1 MTNTFHKAFASEQYK
16 LSKNKEIFGVL
27 LIPAIVVIMVFFYL
41 IYKAPIEPF
50 ESNPW
55 YILLG
60 RYVFQFFYLLFPILI
75 AVFVH
80 SCCDVEYKNNN
91 YKLLFTLPISHTKI
105 YLAKALYILLIVN
118 FSVILAY
125 ILFLL
130 SGYLLQFIAPNYG
143 FQNFDFREISFYT
156 FLKLWIGCLAV
167 SMVQFALSL
176 FFRSFI
182 YPIGFSIFTTVF
194 CGVISSNKAAEY
206 IPYSSSP
213 QSLNNLMNQIIS
225 LERLDYVNLIYIIV
239 LLGLNYFIF
248 IRKKNL

>member
-1 MTNTFHKAFASEQYK
+1 MTNTFYKAFASDQYK

-27 LIPAIVVIMVFFYL
+27 FLPALIVLMVFFYL
-41 IYKAPIEPF
+41 IYNAPIE
-50 ESNPW
+50 ETGMNPW
-55 YILLG
+55 SISLG
-60 RYVFQFFYLLFPILI
+60 RYVFQFFFFLFPVLI

-80 SCCDVEYKNNN
+80 SCCDIEYKNNN

-105 YLAKALYILLIVN
+105 YLAKALYILLIVS

-125 ILFLL
+125 LLFLL

-143 FQNFDFREISFYT
+143 FQNFDFREIAFYT

-182 YPIGFSIFTTVF
+182 YPIGFSLFMTVF
-194 CGVISSNKAAEY
+194 CSVISSKKAAEY

-213 QSLNNLMNQIIS
+213 KSLSNIMNEIIS
-225 LERLDYVNLIYIIV
+225 IENLDYINLIYV
-239 LLGLNYFIF
+239 VVFLGINYFIF